1 MIDKLLMAWLIEI
14 WFKLDK
20 IDSLN
25 WFDDGL
31 IDEIND
37 RVIDRIDYGV
47 SKYRM
52 NVTDSVCEK
61 KKIFYFSRKVENK
74 KLLKKMYILCGERLS
89 WKSCLWRKNNK
100 YRK

>member
-1 MIDKLLMAWLIEI
+1 MLFLAVGWLIWYGMIDKLLMAWLIEI

-20 IDSLN
+20 IDWLN

-31 IDEIND
+31 IDQIDD

-61 KKIFYFSRKVENK
+61 RED
-74 KLLKKMYILCGERLS
+74 LLF
-89 WKSCLWRKNNK
+89 
-100 YRK
+100 